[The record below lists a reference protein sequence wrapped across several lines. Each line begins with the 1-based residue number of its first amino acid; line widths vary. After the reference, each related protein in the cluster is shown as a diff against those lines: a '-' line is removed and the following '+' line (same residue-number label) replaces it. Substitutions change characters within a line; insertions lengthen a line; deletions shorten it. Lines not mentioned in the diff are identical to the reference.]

1 MLNAKPVKE
10 RSIGV
15 AGCGSMGLPMAR
27 RLVRSGFRVA
37 GFDIRPPAEFGDFG
51 PQMLVDPDAFA
62 AGADIIISV
71 VRDMAQTRA
80 LCFDVQAIFRR
91 PRPPSALVISSTLSP
106 AQVHAV
112 ARELP
117 DGTALVDA
125 PMSGAPIGAERG
137 TLTFMLGGTSDDVE
151 YLMPIFAVMGRRAVH
166 LGDTGAGMT
175 AKVLNNYV
183 AGASVVAVR
192 RVLAAAAAL
201 QLDRSQL
208 LNEVM
213 RHSSGNTWY
222 GSNFDDIAWSREGY
236 SPDNTMGIV
245 EKDVRCAIETMID
258 AGLAPGELDG
268 AVVATLKQLTPY
280 V

>member
-1 MLNAKPVKE
+1 MLSAKPVKE
-10 RSIGV
+10 RTIGV

-51 PQMLVDPDAFA
+51 PQMVADPDAFA
-62 AGADIIISV
+62 AGADIVISV

-117 DGTALVDA
+117 DGVALVDA

-137 TLTFMLGGTSDDVE
+137 TLTFMLGGASEDIE
-151 YLMPIFAVMGRRAVH
+151 YLMPLFTVMGRRAVH

-213 RHSSGNTWY
+213 QHSSGNTWY
-222 GSNFDDIAWSREGY
+222 GSNFDDIAWSRDGY

-245 EKDVRCAIETMID
+245 EKDVRCAIETMND
-258 AGLAPGELDG
+258 AGLEPGELDS
-268 AVVATLKQLTPY
+268 AVVAALKQLMPY
-280 V
+280 T